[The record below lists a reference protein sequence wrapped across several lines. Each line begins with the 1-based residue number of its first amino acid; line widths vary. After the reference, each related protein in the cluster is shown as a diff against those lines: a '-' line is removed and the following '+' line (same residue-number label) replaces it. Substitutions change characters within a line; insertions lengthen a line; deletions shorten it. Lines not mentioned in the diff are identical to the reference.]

1 MRPFWKLAGVTVAFA
16 ALLYG
21 LAVVAALA
29 VSPAPTFDTDVTTR
43 QQPLWGN
50 PARYAVFHQSHFAR
64 DTDRVVILGASNARE
79 GLRPA
84 IIDDAL
90 PGWTV
95 DDLGLSGAT
104 LNVSELEDARQLVRD
119 VQTDARTGRTIYV
132 LGLTYTVFAD
142 DVPGTDNSVEQE
154 MLRYQYA
161 RTDDGALTPRL
172 PLAASPAISA
182 LARPLEFIRA
192 LPRVTAR
199 EVLTPELKARAKALI
214 GQAPGPGEP
223 VDFGAFIAAQP
234 DLDAVVL
241 TDAMRADLLRERL
254 GAAQG
259 DRPLSDQQFRRLDA
273 LIARILADGDAVVI
287 ADLPVPGWH
296 LAGLPNRQASYR
308 AQLAAVLA
316 RHAGDARVGYLD
328 LSGLNAADDFY
339 DSIHAKPRHRVTLS
353 RRLGAYLQAFAAE
366 GVPARD

>member
-1 MRPFWKLAGVTVAFA
+1 MRPFWKLAGLTLAFVG
-16 ALLYG
+16 LLYG
-21 LAVVAALA
+21 LVVLA
-29 VSPAPTFDTDVTTR
+29 VLAISPAPTFDTDVTTR

-50 PARYAVFHQSHFAR
+50 PARYAVFHQSHFAT
-64 DTDRVVILGASNARE
+64 DADRVVILGASNARE
-79 GLRPA
+79 GLRPQ
-84 IIDDAL
+84 IIDDTL

-119 VQTDARTGRTIYV
+119 AQPDTRKGRTIYV

-142 DVPGTDNSVEQE
+142 DVPGTDNPVEQE
-154 MLRYQYA
+154 MLRYQYVRGA
-161 RTDDGALTPRL
+161 DGALHPRL

-182 LARPLEFIRA
+182 LARPLEFVRA
-192 LPRVTAR
+192 LPRVAAR
-199 EVLTPELKARAKALI
+199 SVLTPELKASVKGLI
-214 GQAPGPGEP
+214 GQAPAPGEP

-234 DLDAVVL
+234 DLNSVTL
-241 TDAMRADLLRERL
+241 TDTMRADLLRERL

-259 DRPLSDQQFRRLDA
+259 DRPLSDQQFRRLNV
-273 LIARILADGDAVVI
+273 LIDRILAEGDAVVI
-287 ADLPVPGWH
+287 ADLPVPEWH

-308 AQLAAVLA
+308 AQLSGVLA

-353 RRLGAYLQAFAAE
+353 RRLGAYLQAFVPQGA
-366 GVPARD
+366 PARD